1 MPVILLLQLPFVNG
15 FIFGFSAKKW
25 ELGIISF
32 SMQENSMEDVF
43 IKAKEGRLFPV

>member
-1 MPVILLLQLPFVNG
+1 MPVILLLQILFVDG
-15 FIFGFSAKKW
+15 FIFGFLAKKW

-43 IKAKEGRLFPV
+43 INSKEGKLFPV